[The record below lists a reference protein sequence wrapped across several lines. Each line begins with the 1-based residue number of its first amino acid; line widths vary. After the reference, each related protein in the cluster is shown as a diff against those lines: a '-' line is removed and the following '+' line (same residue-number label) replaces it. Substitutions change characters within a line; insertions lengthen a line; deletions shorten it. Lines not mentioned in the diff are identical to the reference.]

1 LGEKQ
6 SRRDSLEQEMNGPT
20 FWNDQEKAKATI
32 AELKG
37 LNSLL
42 KPFEDLVR
50 QADNLQATIDLAE
63 EADTDEFDEEIR
75 AACKQA
81 EANFTAFEF
90 RSMLSG
96 PNDHCNAYVRI
107 HAGAG
112 GTEACDWAEMLMRMY
127 LMWAESKGFKAEITD
142 REEGGA
148 AGIQEATLHMKG
160 DYVYG
165 YLRGESGVHRLVRI
179 SPYDAAARRHT
190 SFASVDVLPEIDET
204 IDIVLKDDDL
214 KRDVFRSGGPG
225 GQHQNK
231 TESGVR
237 YTHLPTGVA
246 AESRSERSQHKND
259 ANALALLKAKL
270 IRMEEEKREAEY
282 AKKYDEKGDVSF
294 GNQIRSYVLQPYQL
308 VKDSRTGFEVGNP
321 RAVLDGGLD
330 GFIETYL
337 RTKLSG
343 AGAAKG

>member
-1 LGEKQ
+1 
-6 SRRDSLEQEMNGPT
+6 MNSPT
-20 FWNDQEKAKATI
+20 FWNDQEKAKAII

-37 LNSLL
+37 LNALL

-50 QADNLQATIDLAE
+50 QAENLQATIDLAE
-63 EADTDEFDEEIR
+63 EADTDEFDEEVR

-81 EANFTAFEF
+81 QEDFTAFEF

-96 PNDHCNAYVRI
+96 PNDHCNAFVRV

-148 AGIQEATLHMKG
+148 AGIQEATLHIKG

-165 YLRGESGVHRLVRI
+165 YLRGETGVHRLVRI

-204 IDIVLKDDDL
+204 IDIVLKDEDL

-237 YTHLPTGVA
+237 YTHLPTGVS

-294 GNQIRSYVLQPYQL
+294 GSQIRSYVLQPYQL
-308 VKDSRTGFEVGNP
+308 VKDSRTGYEVGNP
-321 RAVLDGGLD
+321 RAVLDGDLD
-330 GFIETYL
+330 GFIESYL
-337 RTKLSG
+337 RMKLSG
-343 AGAAKG
+343 AGASKA

>member
-1 LGEKQ
+1 L
-6 SRRDSLEQEMNGPT
+6 RRDSLEQDMNGPT

-32 AELKG
+32 AELKS

-42 KPFEDLVR
+42 KPFEDLIR
-50 QADNLQATIDLAE
+50 QADNLQATIELAE

-75 AACKQA
+75 AATKRA
-81 EANFTAFEF
+81 EEDFTTFEF

-96 PNDHCNAYVRI
+96 PNDHCNAFVRV

-127 LMWAESKGFKAEITD
+127 LMWAESKGFKTEITD

-148 AGIQEATLHMKG
+148 AGIQEASLHIKG
-160 DYVYG
+160 EYAYG

-179 SPYDAAARRHT
+179 SPYDSAARRHT
-190 SFASVDVLPEIDET
+190 SFASVDVLPEVDET

-308 VKDSRTGFEVGNP
+308 VKDARTGFEVGNP

-330 GFIETYL
+330 GFIESYL
-337 RTKLSG
+337 RTKLSS